1 MLPPTSGNVLWPE
14 SDSIQPFRITSIDMA
29 WLMRCPF
36 ILVTS
41 SANIAP
47 SLLEP
52 SHSLWT
58 HSSSSQSLN
67 RSSSRPRC
75 STQSDI
81 WNPSICPKP
90 TLPTVKN
97 CIHDR
102 YLDSFMSSHFCTMD
116 PEIVQAQCINQC
128 SLLLSH
134 WDTKT
139 KKIQEIHNITLHH
152 TSYHT
157 A

>member
-1 MLPPTSGNVLWPE
+1 MLPPTSGNVLWPG
-14 SDSIQPFRITSIDMA
+14 SDSIQPFRITLIDMA

-47 SLLEP
+47 SLLGP
-52 SHSLWT
+52 SHSLST
-58 HSSSSQSLN
+58 HSSMSRSLN
-67 RSSSRPRC
+67 WSSSGPRC
-75 STQSDI
+75 SAQSDV
-81 WNPSICPKP
+81 WNPYICPKA

-97 CIHDR
+97 CIQVR
-102 YLDSFMSSHFCTMD
+102 YLNSFMSSHFCTMD
-116 PEIVQAQCINQC
+116 PEIVQAHCINQR

-139 KKIQEIHNITLHH
+139 KKIQEIHNIILHH